1 MATAHNITLIL
12 LTSILLGWIYRS
24 VRALSELK
32 TAPTLSPAKIPGKRD
47 RVSILVPAKNEAKN
61 IADGVHPLLAQLRE
75 GDELLVI
82 NNGSTDGTEA
92 ILKEL
97 GAAEIKAVS
106 RAGMGA
112 CGSKTCN
119 TLIYRLFREAGIPAN
134 EVIDNT
140 RRPMFM
146 EVPLGVFAAAEG
158 NEE

>member
-1 MATAHNITLIL
+1 
-12 LTSILLGWIYRS
+12 
-24 VRALSELK
+24 
-32 TAPTLSPAKIPGKRD
+32 
-47 RVSILVPAKNEAKN
+47 
-61 IADGVHPLLAQLRE
+61 
-75 GDELLVI
+75 
-82 NNGSTDGTEA
+82 
-92 ILKEL
+92 
-97 GAAEIKAVS
+97 
-106 RAGMGA
+106 MGA